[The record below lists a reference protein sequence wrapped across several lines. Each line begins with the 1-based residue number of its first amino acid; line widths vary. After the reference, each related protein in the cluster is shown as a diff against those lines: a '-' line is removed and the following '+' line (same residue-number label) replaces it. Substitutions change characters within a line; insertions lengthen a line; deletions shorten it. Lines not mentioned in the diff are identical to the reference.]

1 MLYGYINNNLIHVF
15 NPNLIPKYGEIGII
29 EKVKAFQFSDANG
42 VRVNTAIYFRTPTI
56 LQQSDPIYVDLNFVP
71 RLYLFFRFRKL
82 WVQQGWFYIMSISIF
97 ALVLSAM
104 DLCMNYNRVKNI
116 NDSDI
121 SVQLV
126 NDSINTT
133 INRNTNEIQQASKK
147 IDDLKSRIDTIS
159 FEEIHRN

>member
-1 MLYGYINNNLIHVF
+1 
-15 NPNLIPKYGEIGII
+15 
-29 EKVKAFQFSDANG
+29 
-42 VRVNTAIYFRTPTI
+42 
-56 LQQSDPIYVDLNFVP
+56 
-71 RLYLFFRFRKL
+71 
-82 WVQQGWFYIMSISIF
+82 MSISIF